1 MTAPAAPV
9 ALPFD
14 GDVDDADDDDDDDDD
29 GGDDDYQ
36 KPLIGA
42 LF

>member
-14 GDVDDADDDDDDDDD
+14 GDDDDDGGDDDDDD